1 MQKINAPLL
10 HTIEQTRKL
19 LACGR
24 NTVYNLVSRNELTLI
39 KMGRRSLI
47 TDESIRD
54 YVDQKILEAQTG
66 LYLKDAATLNA
77 RRSS

>member
-1 MQKINAPLL
+1 MKETRTQLL
-10 HTIEQTRKL
+10 HTIEQTRQL

-24 NTVYNLVSRNELTLI
+24 NTVYNLLSRNELTLI

-54 YVDQKILEAQTG
+54 YVAQKILEAQTG
-66 LYLKDAATLNA
+66 LYLKDAASSNA
-77 RRSS
+77 RRLS

>member
-1 MQKINAPLL
+1 MQEANTPLL

-24 NTVYNLVSRNELTLI
+24 NSVYNLVKKNELTLI

-47 TDESIRD
+47 TDESIRAYID
-54 YVDQKILEAQTG
+54 KKVAEAQRT
-66 LYLKDAATLNA
+66 ASLNDGKRDSA
-77 RRSS
+77 SR